1 MVRRG
6 VVKLFLVCVIV
17 MFGEVGYFL
26 KDFENLVDFI
36 CFVEFMVGLV
46 LSRRVGLGLGNGK
59 FWFFRFF

>member
-46 LSRRVGLGLGNGK
+46 LS
-59 FWFFRFF
+59 